1 MIGFPY
7 APMRAQGQYTRTSGD
22 WRSKV
27 VARSTSRKAAHAKAP
42 VPRSSARR
50 RPRYIRVRGA
60 REHNLQNLDLNI
72 PRDRLVIITG
82 VSGSGKSSLAFD
94 TIYAEGQRR
103 YVESLSPYARQ
114 FLQQSS
120 KPDVEQ
126 IEGLPPTISIEQRA
140 SAANPRSTV
149 ATTTEIY
156 DFLRLLYAR
165 LGTPYC
171 YKCGRHITQ
180 QTPQQIIDAIMRTR
194 PDTRLMVLAPLVRGR
209 RGEHREVLARARREG
224 FVRVRVDGV
233 VANVGDV
240 VALKKT
246 RKHTIE
252 VVVDRL
258 VMGEGVRSRL
268 ADSVEL
274 ALRLGEGLVV
284 IARETKRGWRDRLF
298 SQLYACHK
306 CGISLEELSP
316 RRFSFN
322 SPYGACPTCDGLGTK
337 LELDPDL
344 IVPDAQLS
352 LAEGAIDA
360 WSRGG
365 RRMAAFYRGALE
377 QFAQDFGV
385 SLHTPFGN
393 LSEEARRILLF
404 GTTREQARAYGASF
418 VGVVPNLEQ
427 RFRRTESQY
436 VKERLHAYMSELP
449 CPACKGARLRPE
461 IRAIRIADKA
471 IHEVCQVSV
480 DEAEELFSALRFTG
494 EKAVIARPIL
504 KEIRSRL
511 RFLVDVGLG
520 YLTLARSSATL
531 SGGEAQRIRLGTQVG
546 SGLVGVC
553 YVLDEPTIGLHQR
566 DNLRLVETLERL
578 RDLGNTVIVVEHDE
592 ETIRHADYLIDL
604 GPGAGALGGR
614 VVAQGSLEK
623 FLEQTG
629 SLTVR
634 YLRGDEQIPVP
645 FGRREVRADEYVE
658 VRGAREHN
666 LKNLGVRFPLGVFCC
681 VTGVSGSGK
690 STLVDEVLYRAL
702 ARRLYRARAKPGEF
716 DQLVGAENV
725 DKVVVIDQSPIGR
738 TPRSNPATYTGVFDQ
753 IRSLYARTADA
764 RIRGYAAGR
773 FSFNVKGG
781 RCEACQG
788 QGTRKIEMHFLP
800 DIYVTCE
807 ECKGTRYNRETLE
820 VRYRGRNV
828 AETLEMTV
836 AEALEFFANFPKVK
850 AMLGTLADVGLGYL
864 HLGQPSTTLSGGE
877 AQRVKLASELG
888 KRSTGNTFYILD
900 EPTTGLHYAD
910 VRKLLDVLNRLV
922 ELGNTVLVIEHNL
935 EVIKCADYI
944 IDLGPEGGEA
954 GGEIVAQ
961 GTPEEVAACP
971 TSHTGSYLR
980 QALARGRRPLAQRR
994 VAPSKLTVASS

>member
-1 MIGFPY
+1 MATSSRSAKKGT
-7 APMRAQGQYTRTSGD
+7 ARAGSG
-22 WRSKV
+22 SGG
-27 VARSTSRKAAHAKAP
+27 
-42 VPRSSARR
+42 RR
-50 RPRYIRVRGA
+50 RRTRYIRIHGA
-60 REHNLQNLDLNI
+60 RQHNLKNVNLDI
-72 PRDRLVIITG
+72 PRDKLIVITG
-82 VSGSGKSSLAFD
+82 LSGSGKSSLAFD

-120 KPDVEQ
+120 KPDVER

-171 YKCGRHITQ
+171 YKCGRRITQ
-180 QTPQQIIDAIMRTR
+180 QTPQQIIDSVMRT
-194 PDTRLMVLAPLVRGR
+194 PAGAKLMVLAPLVRGR
-209 RGEHREVLARARREG
+209 KGEHREVLRRVRREG

-233 VANVGDV
+233 VANVADAM
-240 VALKKT
+240 ALKKS

-258 VMGEGVRSRL
+258 LMGEHIRSRL
-268 ADSVEL
+268 GDSVEL
-274 ALRLGEGLVV
+274 ALRLAEGLVV
-284 IARETKRGWRDRLF
+284 VATETRRGWRDKLY
-298 SQLYACHK
+298 SQLYGCPR
-306 CGISLEELSP
+306 CGISFEELSP

-337 LELDPDL
+337 LEFDPGL
-344 IVPDAQLS
+344 IVGDRSLS
-352 LAEGAIDA
+352 LAEGAVES
-360 WSRGG
+360 WRRGG
-365 RRMAAFYRGALE
+365 KRMAVFYRRALE
-377 QFAQDFGV
+377 QFARDFGV
-385 SLHTPFGN
+385 SLHTPFGG
-393 LSEEARRILLF
+393 LPEEARRVLLH
-404 GTTREQARAYGASF
+404 GTTPEQAQACGASF
-418 VGVVPNLEQ
+418 VGVIPNLEQ

-436 VKERLHAYMSELP
+436 VKERLHAYMSEQP
-449 CPACKGARLRPE
+449 CPGCRGARLRPE
-461 IRAIRIADKA
+461 IRAVRVADRA
-471 IHEVCQVSV
+471 IHEVCRMSIV
-480 DEAEELFSALRFTG
+480 EAQEFFSGLRFTG
-494 EKAVIARPIL
+494 ERGVVARPIL

-511 RFLVDVGLG
+511 KFLVDVGLG
-520 YLTLARSSATL
+520 YLTLDRASGTL

-566 DNLRLVETLERL
+566 DNLRLVGSLERL

-604 GPGAGALGGR
+604 GPGAGAQGGE
-614 VVAQGSLEK
+614 VVAQGPLAE
-623 FLEQTG
+623 FLEQAH

-634 YLRGDEQIPVP
+634 YLRGEEQISVP
-645 FGRREVRADEYVE
+645 FGRRRPPAEEYIEVQ
-658 VRGAREHN
+658 GAREHN
-666 LKNLGVRFPLGVFCC
+666 LKHLTVRFPLQVFCC

-702 ARRLYRARAKPGEF
+702 ARRLYRARARPGEF
-716 DQLVGAENV
+716 DQIVGAENI

-738 TPRSNPATYTGVFDQ
+738 TPRSNPATYTGLFDHV
-753 IRSLYARTADA
+753 RALYARTADA
-764 RIRGYAAGR
+764 RIRGYTAGR

-788 QGTRKIEMHFLP
+788 QGTKKIEMHFLP

-820 VRYRGRNV
+820 VRYRGRNI
-828 AETLEMTV
+828 AQTLEMTV
-836 AEALEFFANFPKVK
+836 AEALEFFTNIPKVK
-850 AMLGTLADVGLGYL
+850 GMLETLAEVGLGYL
-864 HLGQPSTTLSGGE
+864 RLGQPSTTLSGGE
-877 AQRVKLASELG
+877 AQRVKLAAELG
-888 KRSTGNTFYILD
+888 KRSTGSTLYILD

-922 ELGNTVLVIEHNL
+922 DMGNTVLVIEHNL
-935 EVIKCADYI
+935 EVVKCADYI
-944 IDLGPEGGEA
+944 IDLGPEGGDA

-961 GTPEEVAACP
+961 GTPEEVAACAD
-971 TSHTGSYLR
+971 SYTGRYLSEV
-980 QALARGRRPLAQRR
+980 LARGRKALTQRR
-994 VAPSKLTVASS
+994 TPPSKLAVASS

>member
-1 MIGFPY
+1 M
-7 APMRAQGQYTRTSGD
+7 
-22 WRSKV
+22 
-27 VARSTSRKAAHAKAP
+27 
-42 VPRSSARR
+42 
-50 RPRYIRVRGA
+50 
-60 REHNLQNLDLNI
+60 HNLRDLDLNI
-72 PRDRLVIITG
+72 PRDKLVIITG
-82 VSGSGKSSLAFD
+82 LSGSGKSSLAFD

-126 IEGLPPTISIEQRA
+126 IEGLPPTISIQQRA
-140 SAANPRSTV
+140 SVASPRSTV
-149 ATTTEIY
+149 ATITEIY

-171 YKCGRHITQ
+171 YKCGRRITQ
-180 QTPQQIIDAIMRTR
+180 QTPQQIVDAILKTGK
-194 PDTRLMVLAPLVRGR
+194 DTRIMVLAPLVRGR
-209 RGEHREVLARARREG
+209 RGAHREVLARARREG

-233 VANVGDV
+233 VANVSDV

-258 VMGEGVRSRL
+258 VMKEGVRSRL

-274 ALRLGEGLVV
+274 ALRLGDGLTV
-284 IARETKRGWRDRLF
+284 IARETARGWRDKLY

-322 SPYGACPTCDGLGTK
+322 SPYGACPTCDGLGTR
-337 LELDPDL
+337 LEFDPDL
-344 IVPDAQLS
+344 IVPDTSLS

-360 WSRGG
+360 WRRGG
-365 RRMAAFYRGALE
+365 KRMAVFFKRALE

-385 SLHTPFGN
+385 SLHTPFVR
-393 LSEEARRILLF
+393 LPEEARQILLF
-404 GTTREQARAYGASF
+404 GTTREQAREHGAGF
-418 VGVVPNLEQ
+418 TGVIPNLEK
-427 RFRRTESQY
+427 RFRRTESQS
-436 VKERLHAYMSELP
+436 VKERLHASMSELP

-461 IRAIRIADKA
+461 VRAGRIAGKA
-471 IHEVCQVSV
+471 IHQVCQVSIE
-480 DEAEELFSALRFTG
+480 EAERFFSGLRFNG
-494 EKAVIARPIL
+494 EQAVVGRPIL

-520 YLTLARSSATL
+520 YLTLARSSSTL
-531 SGGEAQRIRLGTQVG
+531 SGGETQRIRLGTQVG

-604 GPGAGALGGR
+604 GPGAGALGGK
-614 VVAQGSLEK
+614 VVAQGPPEK
-623 FLEQTG
+623 FLQQTH

-634 YLRGDEQIPVP
+634 YLLGDEQIPVP
-645 FGRREVRADEYVE
+645 FGRRQVRGEEYVE

-666 LKNLGVRFPLGVFCC
+666 LKDLTVRIPLRVFCC

-702 ARRLYRARAKPGEF
+702 ARRLYRARAKPGEY
-716 DQLVGAENV
+716 DQLVGAEHV

-788 QGTRKIEMHFLP
+788 QGTKKIEMHFLP

-807 ECKGTRYNRETLE
+807 ECKGTRYSRETLE
-820 VRYRGRNV
+820 VRYRGTNI
-828 AETLEMTV
+828 AEALEMTV
-836 AEALEFFANFPKVK
+836 AEALKFFVNFPRLKS
-850 AMLGTLADVGLGYL
+850 MLSTLADVGLGYL
-864 HLGQPSTTLSGGE
+864 ELGQPSTTLSGGE
-877 AQRVKLASELG
+877 AQRVKLAAELG
-888 KRSTGNTFYILD
+888 KRSTGNTLYILD

-954 GGEIVAQ
+954 GGQIVAQ
-961 GTPEEVAACP
+961 GTPEEVAVCP
-971 TSHTGSYLR
+971 TSYTGHYLHET
-980 QALARGRRPLAQRR
+980 LTRGRRSLAQRR
-994 VAPSKLTVASS
+994 VPTSKLTVASS